1 LVCGHL
7 ASIEVVVIAA
17 LSCLAAR
24 ARRDRRALR
33 INSTM
38 RSSHTFSLWLVRAL
52 GVFAIVLAWSLFL
65 GPYGFRNLHDQHES
79 VAERSER
86 VFERIQANRGLEQRL
101 DALQNDPRALDAE
114 LRASQ
119 NWVRPGE
126 VMIVLPQ
133 ETGGSR

>member
-1 LVCGHL
+1 
-7 ASIEVVVIAA
+7 
-17 LSCLAAR
+17 
-24 ARRDRRALR
+24 
-33 INSTM
+33 M

-65 GPYGFRNLHDQHES
+65 GPYGFRNLRDEQES
-79 VAERSER
+79 VTERSER
-86 VFERIQANRGLEQRL
+86 VFERIQVNRSLEERL

-126 VMIVLPQ
+126 VMIVLPS
-133 ETGGSR
+133 EGGAGAR